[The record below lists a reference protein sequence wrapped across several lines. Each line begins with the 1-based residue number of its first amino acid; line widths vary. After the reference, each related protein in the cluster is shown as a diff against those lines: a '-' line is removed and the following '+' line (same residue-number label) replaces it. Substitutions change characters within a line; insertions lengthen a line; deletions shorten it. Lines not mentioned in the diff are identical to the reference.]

1 LDTDVAWV
9 DVERA
14 RAEGYRELFDNSPIG
29 IINVGLD
36 GTPLLVNQRAATTF
50 GYASPEEFL
59 SAVPSMPRLWV
70 YPEERDRAAEILL
83 STGVLRDFEV
93 AMRRRDGQ
101 PITLSLSANPWRDRS
116 GTVIGLQI
124 SGIDITE
131 RLQAQHMV
139 TEFVGIVAHDLR
151 VPLAVAAGYS
161 EFLVDQWDDLD
172 DAAKKQFI
180 ERIQRSLERI
190 EGLVADVSDVTRLES
205 GTVTFDAAPFDL
217 RELVRS
223 AVEDAAS
230 VDPHPTI
237 TVHAADPL
245 PAALGNRENIARVL
259 SNLLSNAV
267 KYAPGAAID
276 VGVRAVDGMLRVSVR
291 DRGPGIS
298 PDDVAKLFQKFSRL
312 PSTAG
317 DGPPGSG
324 LGLFICRSL
333 VEAGG
338 GRIWVDS
345 FPGEGSEFSF
355 TAPAAIEG

>member
-1 LDTDVAWV
+1 MAHV
-9 DVERA
+9 DVEQA

-59 SAVPSMPRLWV
+59 SAVPSMPKLWV
-70 YPEERDRAAEILL
+70 CPEERDRAAEILL
-83 STGVLRDFEV
+83 TTGVLRDFEV

-101 PITLSLSANPWRDRS
+101 PITLSVSANPWRDRR
-116 GTVIGLQI
+116 GDVIGLQI

-131 RLQAQHMV
+131 RVRAQHMV

-161 EFLVDQWDDLD
+161 EFLLDQWDDLD

-180 ERIQRSLERI
+180 ERVQRSLERI
-190 EGLVADVSDVTRLES
+190 GALVADVSDVTRLES
-205 GTVTFDAAPFDL
+205 GTVTFDAAAFDL
-217 RELVRS
+217 PELVRS
-223 AVEDAAS
+223 AVEDAVS
-230 VDPHPTI
+230 VEPHPAIAT
-237 TVHAADPL
+237 HASDPL
-245 PAALGNRENIARVL
+245 PEAFGNRDNITRVL

-267 KYAPGAAID
+267 KYAPGAPIGVD
-276 VGVRAVDGMLRVSVR
+276 VRLADGMLQVSVR
-291 DRGPGIS
+291 DGGPGIA

-317 DGPPGSG
+317 DAPPGSG

-345 FPGEGSEFSF
+345 FDGDGSAFSF
-355 TAPAAIEG
+355 TVPAAIEA